1 MRTTGITRKLDE
13 LGRITIPKEIRDHL
27 GIPERDALHI
37 FLDEKNERIILEKYF
52 PCDMFTGER
61 EDLIDFCDQKVSKK
75 SILEMAQ
82 LAGLKVK

>member
-1 MRTTGITRKLDE
+1 MKTTGITRKLDE

-37 FLDEKNERIILEKYF
+37 FLDEKNERIVLEKYF

-61 EDLIDFCDQKVSKK
+61 EDLIDYHDNKVSKN
-75 SILEMAQ
+75 SIIEMAK
-82 LAGLKVK
+82 LAGFKVK